1 MHLSGHMGRC
11 MNLDDLQAVALRLDD
26 ASKYLHAFDNAG
38 QRLHIERGCENV

>member
-11 MNLDDLQAVALRLDD
+11 IDLDGLQAVALRSDD
-26 ASKYLHAFDNAG
+26 VSKYLQAFG